1 MQDKLR
7 IVVTGLAAT
16 YPFGGVFWDYFQ
28 YVLGFKKMGHEVLY
42 LEDTGQWCYDPIN
55 RTFNENGEHNAAIL
69 AREIKKLDPD
79 LSDKWFYKDS
89 TGKNFGKSW
98 NDVVRFCKN
107 ADIFLHISASCWMRE
122 EYYAAKRVV
131 FIDSDPLYTQ
141 SSIPNYL
148 NGTATSS
155 EKERIELIK
164 RHDCHFTFG
173 ENIGQEDCL
182 IPNDLFDWM
191 PTRQPVVMDCFRDKH
206 VPLRERRRVFTT
218 VASWEPKEDG
228 PVIDGK
234 KYTGKS
240 TEFLKYMHVPEENSA
255 EFEIALSGPAPYDT
269 LKSNGW
275 NIVDGYSVS
284 KDPWIYRDY
293 LAHSFA
299 EWSVAKNAY
308 VESNSGWFSCRS
320 ACYLALGVPVIVQ
333 DTGFQRAIP
342 GGEGVLPFKNWSDC
356 TDAIDDVLRR
366 PEVHS
371 IAARD
376 IAEEYF
382 DSSKVLSSLIE
393 NVSKTK
399 TYTKRNV

>member
-1 MQDKLR
+1 MPDKLR

-28 YVLGFKKMGHEVLY
+28 YVLGFKKLGHDVLY
-42 LEDTGQWCYDPIN
+42 IEDTGQWCYDPVN
-55 RTFNENGEHNAAIL
+55 RTFSESGDQNASIL
-69 AREIKKLDPD
+69 AKEINKLEPE
-79 LSDKWFYKDS
+79 LTDKWFYRDS
-89 TGKNFGKSW
+89 TGKTFGKSW
-98 NDVVRFCKN
+98 KDVVRFCKS

-141 SSIPNYL
+141 SSIPNYI
-148 NGTATSS
+148 NGTATGA
-155 EKERIELIK
+155 EKERIDMIR

-173 ENIGQEDCL
+173 ENIGREDCL
-182 IPNDLFDWM
+182 IPDDLFDWM

-206 VPLRERRRVFTT
+206 VPLKERRRVFTT
-218 VASWEPKEDG
+218 VASWEPKEEG

-240 TEFLKYMHVPEENSA
+240 TEFLKFIHAPEKSSA
-255 EFEIALSGPAPYDT
+255 AFEIALSGPAPYDT
-269 LKSNGW
+269 LKKNGW
-275 NIVDGYSVS
+275 HIVDGYSVS

-333 DTGFQRAIP
+333 DTGFQGVIP
-342 GGEGVLPFKNWSDC
+342 GGEGVLPFKNWRDC
-356 TDAIDDVLRR
+356 TEAIDDVLRR
-366 PEVHS
+366 PDIHS

-382 DSSKVLSSLIE
+382 ESGKVLSSLIE
-393 NVSKTK
+393 IVSQTK
-399 TYTKRNV
+399 TYTKSNV